1 MTHAPPNF
9 QKPFAMLFLPPY
21 FLGMTEIEQRVLDSL
36 LEMERAVQGMAAA
49 KTKPDLLP
57 IFARL
62 DRLARQL
69 PPSTDPMLVH
79 YLHRKSYQKARLLLQ
94 ELAAR

>member
-1 MTHAPPNF
+1 
-9 QKPFAMLFLPPY
+9 MLFLPPY

-36 LEMERAVQGMAAA
+36 LEMDRAVQGMAAA

-57 IFARL
+57 IFARP

-69 PPSTDPMLVH
+69 PPSTEPMLLH
-79 YLHRKSYQKARLLLQ
+79 YLHRSYQKARLLLQ

>member
-1 MTHAPPNF
+1 MDF
-9 QKPFAMLFLPPY
+9 SLPY
-21 FLGMTEIEQRVLDSL
+21 LLWMTEIEQQVLESL
-36 LEMERAVQGMAAA
+36 LEMERAVAGMAAA

-62 DRLARQL
+62 DRLTQQL
-69 PPSTDPMLVH
+69 PTSTEPQLLH
-79 YLHRKSYQKARLLLQ
+79 YLHRKSYQKARALLQ